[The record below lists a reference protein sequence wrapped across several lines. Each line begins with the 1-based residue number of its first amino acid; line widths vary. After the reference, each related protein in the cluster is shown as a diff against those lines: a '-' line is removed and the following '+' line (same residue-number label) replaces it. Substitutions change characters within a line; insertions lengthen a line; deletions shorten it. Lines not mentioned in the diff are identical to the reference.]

1 MPDLINPL
9 DLDLK
14 ARLRQYLPVLFEF
27 LDVEDFEPE
36 Q

>member
-14 ARLRQYLPVLFEF
+14 AVLFEF